1 MRCLLAAL
9 LSALFALPVGADPV
23 CAVRREAEG
32 RLARLQEAMA
42 RGRFVAYQP
51 TSLQVVGGRL
61 TQADDAGI
69 RADLET
75 LRPHFDAL
83 ITYGASNGAER
94 IPEIAQALGY
104 RAVIVG
110 VWEPDRPEEIAN
122 ALAAARRFPEL
133 VVGLSLGNEMVLG
146 KRADWSA
153 LAAFVEDTRRE
164 AADLPLTVTEPFA
177 QFLDEPAA
185 AGVLA
190 RADFMLVNIHP
201 VFEPWFRDAKA
212 PNWADFVVRVGDR
225 LAGIYCGPILVK
237 ETGVPTG
244 PASLGYSE
252 AMQRDFYRVLEGS
265 LSPTAR
271 RAFAYFSAFDSPWR
285 VADVSP
291 APGIHPEEAFWGLY
305 TEGRVPKPAVAGL
318 APLDKHQ

>member
-1 MRCLLAAL
+1 MRYVLAAL
-9 LSALFALPVGADPV
+9 LSLLLAPPVGADPV

-42 RGRFVAYQP
+42 LGRFIAYQP
-51 TSLQVVGGRL
+51 TSLQVLGGRL
-61 TQADDAGI
+61 TQADDASI

-83 ITYGASNGAER
+83 ITYGALNGAER
-94 IPEIAQALGY
+94 IPEIAQSLGY

-110 VWEPDRPEEIAN
+110 VWEPDNREEIAN

-133 VVGLSLGNEMVLG
+133 VVGLSLGNEMVFG
-146 KRADWSA
+146 RRADWAA
-153 LAAFVEDTRRE
+153 LAAFVEETRRE
-164 AADLPLTVTEPFA
+164 ASDLPLTVTEPFA
-177 QFLDEPAA
+177 QFLDEPVA

-201 VFEPWFRDAKA
+201 VFEPWFRDAQA
-212 PNWADFVVRVGDR
+212 PNWADFVAQVGDR

-244 PASLGYSE
+244 PASLRYSA
-252 AMQRDFYRVLEGS
+252 AMQRDFYRSLE
-265 LSPTAR
+265 R
-271 RAFAYFSAFDSPWR
+271 RLPPGRNAAFAYFAAFDAPWR
-285 VADVSP
+285 VADFNPV
-291 APGIHPEEAFWGLY
+291 PGVHPEEAFWGLY
-305 TEGRVPKPAVAGL
+305 TEGRVPKPVINGL
-318 APLDKHQ
+318 APLDKSR